1 MASLNL
7 GATSFTNES
16 WVIFGSSLKLR
27 IGFINK
33 RFKRV
38 AEKWRFRA
46 QQKSGIE
53 QLQAR
58 SAKRSES
65 LRQILKQYGISEES
79 PEENESSSRLDDLS
93 CKEKHVA
100 AVPSSVIHDS
110 ENTTE
115 ELPHLRWQEKHGE
128 IVSITED
135 VSDLNHHNCKEKH
148 DAVPSVLDDS
158 KMNTTEELPDL
169 GRQEKYCETVSTTEE
184 VSGQNHHRL
193 PHLRT
198 GALFTSS
205 LLPVLGFCM
214 LCIIGTLHAIISS
227 TTSQSHHHH
236 DGSKKTRWRTALS
249 DRNEPVASEEHET
262 SPEYTVSSTY
272 QEATN
277 EVDEECS
284 KVEHEYKRFLL
295 ECGLS
300 ESEVPKK

>member
-7 GATSFTNES
+7 GATSLTNES
-16 WVIFGSSLKLR
+16 WVVFGSSLKLR

-46 QQKSGIE
+46 QQKSVME

-79 PEENESSSRLDDLS
+79 PEENESSSRLDDVS
-93 CKEKHVA
+93 S
-100 AVPSSVIHDS
+100 AVRSSVIHDS
-110 ENTTE
+110 EMNTTE
-115 ELPHLRWQEKHGE
+115 ELRHLRWQEKHGE
-128 IVSITED
+128 IVSVTED

-227 TTSQSHHHH
+227 TTSQSHHH

-249 DRNEPVASEEHET
+249 DRNEPVASEEHEM
-262 SPEYTVSSTY
+262 SQEYTVSSAN

-277 EVDEECS
+277 EVDEACS
-284 KVEHEYKRFLL
+284 KVEREYKRFLL

-300 ESEVPKK
+300 ES

>member
-7 GATSFTNES
+7 GATSLTNES
-16 WVIFGSSLKLR
+16 WVVFGSSLKLR

-46 QQKSGIE
+46 QQKSGME

-79 PEENESSSRLDDLS
+79 PEENESSSRLDD
-93 CKEKHVA
+93 
-100 AVPSSVIHDS
+100 
-110 ENTTE
+110 NTTE

-158 KMNTTEELPDL
+158 KMKTTEELPDL

-227 TTSQSHHHH
+227 TTSQNHHH

-249 DRNEPVASEEHET
+249 DRNEPVASEEHEM
-262 SPEYTVSSTY
+262 SQEYTVSSAY

-277 EVDEECS
+277 EVDEACS
-284 KVEHEYKRFLL
+284 KVEREYKRFLL

-300 ESEVPKK
+300 ES

>member
-7 GATSFTNES
+7 GATSLTNES
-16 WVIFGSSLKLR
+16 WVVFGSSLKLR

-46 QQKSGIE
+46 QQKSGME

-65 LRQILKQYGISEES
+65 LRQILKQYGILEES

-93 CKEKHVA
+93 C

-158 KMNTTEELPDL
+158 KMSLKNLMSID
-169 GRQEKYCETVSTTEE
+169 RKQ
-184 VSGQNHHRL
+184 
-193 PHLRT
+193 LRSY
-198 GALFTSS
+198 L
-205 LLPVLGFCM
+205 
-214 LCIIGTLHAIISS
+214 I
-227 TTSQSHHHH
+227 
-236 DGSKKTRWRTALS
+236 
-249 DRNEPVASEEHET
+249 
-262 SPEYTVSSTY
+262 
-272 QEATN
+272 
-277 EVDEECS
+277 
-284 KVEHEYKRFLL
+284 
-295 ECGLS
+295 
-300 ESEVPKK
+300 